1 MKSPSPGSRYIPA
14 LHPSDMS
21 RVQRHLALS
30 SSRNFRRGS
39 WSFKTGMADS
49 RKDLVRQIR
58 QCKLDRVTTDDP
70 RLREKLRTLILRLEI
85 MLSQMA
91 SC

>member
-1 MKSPSPGSRYIPA
+1 
-14 LHPSDMS
+14 
-21 RVQRHLALS
+21 
-30 SSRNFRRGS
+30 
-39 WSFKTGMADS
+39 MADS